1 MKIFKKVPVKPS
13 FLPVKIFKKVPV
25 KPNFPPVKK
34 RGKNSKLG
42 VKTKNPGVKNV
53 KKAPKSGRE
62 NSKVPVK
69 KSGKWPKKAFTPTF
83 FSRPKKKNTVKKN
96 GRFSSRQPSAHFS
109 PLKKKDR
116 HFFSM
121 GAIFSSFYEL
131 SFCFAYLAPIYIFF
145 ERAHFCY

>member
-1 MKIFKKVPVKPS
+1 M
-13 FLPVKIFKKVPV
+13 
-25 KPNFPPVKK
+25 KK

-83 FSRPKKKNTVKKN
+83 FFTPKKKIVGGGWWMVGGQLFGSLN
-96 GRFSSRQPSAHFS
+96 
-109 PLKKKDR
+109 LLIIIWY
-116 HFFSM
+116 
-121 GAIFSSFYEL
+121 IFQ
-131 SFCFAYLAPIYIFF
+131 IYIYIYIP
-145 ERAHFCY
+145 CYD